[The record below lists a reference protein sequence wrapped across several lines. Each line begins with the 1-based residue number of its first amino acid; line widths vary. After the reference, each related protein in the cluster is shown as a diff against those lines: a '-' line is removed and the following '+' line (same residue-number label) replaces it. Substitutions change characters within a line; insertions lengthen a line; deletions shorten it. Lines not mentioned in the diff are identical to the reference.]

1 MPAPTSTFGLIER
14 ARTGDRDAFESLFS
28 KYRRRLAVL
37 IHYKLRPEMRR
48 FADEDDI
55 LQETLL
61 RAFSALDEFDYRGP
75 GSFLAWSSR
84 IAGNVLADMD
94 RTHRRA
100 RRDDAGDAPLDE
112 VNPADS
118 RTPSRVLAQKQA
130 VNALVRRL
138 DDLPADYRSVILMAK
153 FERLTTAEMAGRLG
167 RSREAVAVLLHRA
180 LIRYSELLKR
190 KPS

>member
-14 ARTGDRDAFESLFS
+14 ARAGDRDAFESLFS

-37 IHYKLRPEMRR
+37 IHYKLSPELRR

-61 RAFSALDEFDYRGP
+61 RAFSALSEFDYRGP
-75 GSFLAWSSR
+75 GSFLGWSAR
-84 IAGNVLADMD
+84 IAGNVLADLD
-94 RTHRRA
+94 RAHRRA
-100 RRDDAGDAPLDE
+100 RRNDAADAPLED
-112 VNPADS
+112 VSPADS

-130 VNALVRRL
+130 VHAVLRRL
-138 DDLPADYRSVILMAK
+138 DDLPPDYRSVILMAK
-153 FERLTTAEMAGRLG
+153 FESLTTAEMAERLG

-180 LIRYSELLKR
+180 LARYGELLKR
-190 KPS
+190 KLP